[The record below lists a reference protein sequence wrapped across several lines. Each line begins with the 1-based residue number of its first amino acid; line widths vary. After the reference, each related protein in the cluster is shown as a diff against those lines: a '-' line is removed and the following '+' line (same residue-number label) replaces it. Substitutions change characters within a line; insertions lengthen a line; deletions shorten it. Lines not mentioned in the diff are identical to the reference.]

1 MKNHESM
8 YTDMRFQFSDSNL
21 RCKKSASRVF
31 LLGISE
37 VFEKFHGD
45 SSWGT
50 LVTRWWVFQGTEG
63 EEHPTE
69 KGGGSSESRG

>member
-50 LVTRWWVFQGTEG
+50 SS
-63 EEHPTE
+63 P
-69 KGGGSSESRG
+69 GGGFSRAPKAKNIRRRRVGKL